1 MYDVLFVMLDALNVM
16 CDTLHY
22 VLILLVDV

>member
-1 MYDVLFVMLDALNVM
+1 MYDVLFAMLEALNVM

-22 VLILLVDV
+22 VLILLVVC

>member
-1 MYDVLFVMLDALNVM
+1 MYDVLFAMFEAFNVM

>member
-1 MYDVLFVMLDALNVM
+1 MYDVVFAMLEALNVM